1 MSNYHHLTTCEREMI
16 MLWLS
21 HGWSVSDIAN
31 YLNRSKSTIS
41 REIKRN
47 SCVNFYRAT
56 TAQAKYQERR
66 KHCRMQRKLS
76 DETLRELI
84 KDKILL
90 YQWSPEQIA
99 GRLNYEN
106 SGYSI
111 SYSTIYRAL
120 HNREFNAKGE
130 YGRGL
135 ILKLRRK
142 GRGWRLKNTKRGKIV
157 ITNPIEDRPEAA
169 NKRTRIGDW
178 EGDTVAG
185 IINRPCLV
193 TLTDRRSRFL
203 LSKKS
208 NSKLSID
215 VNDVMVSLLSKQ
227 PAFTVTLDRGKEF
240 AKHPEITEKT
250 GIPFYFP
257 APHQPWARGTNE
269 NTNGLLREYFPKGKD
284 IATFSDQVID
294 QVVYNLNTRPRKC
307 LGYATPYEVFY
318 STTLHLT

>member
-1 MSNYHHLTTCEREMI
+1 MSNYHHLTPCDREMI

-21 HGWSVSDIAN
+21 HGWSITDIAQ
-31 YLNRSKSTIS
+31 YLSRSKSTIS

-47 SCVNFYRAT
+47 SCANFYRASA
-56 TAQAKYQERR
+56 AQAKYQKRR
-66 KHCRMQRKLS
+66 QACRMKRKLS
-76 DETLRELI
+76 NEKLKATIR
-84 KDKILL
+84 KKILE

-99 GRLNYEN
+99 GRLHYEK
-106 SGYSI
+106 SRYSI

-120 HNREFNAKGE
+120 HNREFNVKGE
-130 YGRGL
+130 YGKGL

-142 GRGWRLKNTKRGKIV
+142 GKGRRLKNTKRGKIV
-157 ITNPIEDRPEAA
+157 ITNPIEERPEAA

-185 IINRPCLV
+185 VINKPCLV
-193 TLTDRRSRFL
+193 TLADRRSRFL

-208 NSKLSID
+208 PSKSSED
-215 VNDVMVSLLSKQ
+215 VKNAMTTLLDGQ
-227 PAFTVTLDRGKEF
+227 PVLTVTLDRGKEF
-240 AKHPEITEKT
+240 AKHPEITKKT

-284 IATFSDQVID
+284 ISVFSDQIID

-307 LGYATPYEVFY
+307 LNYATPYEVFY